1 MSHPE
6 SKAAQAPEP
15 ERDRR
20 TGQWK
25 PGGASPN
32 PGGLKKE
39 HRELRAAFLERV
51 PRALALVDA
60 WFESTDFEQQ
70 RAAVETTLLR
80 GLGKPAKP
88 SELAPLAPS
97 PDVTPEQADA
107 GVMLLE
113 VRDLLA
119 RGIATAR
126 HQQQAGELGLE
137 GLESLGRL
145 GQAIGALL
153 KAEAE
158 ASRASKLSALSVDE
172 LLALVPEETLRAAL
186 EKRGAS

>member
-6 SKAAQAPEP
+6 STTAHAPEP

-20 TGQWK
+20 TGKWK

-32 PGGLKKE
+32 PGGLTRE
-39 HRELRAAFLERV
+39 HRATRAAFLERV
-51 PRALALVDA
+51 PRALELVDL
-60 WFESTDFEQQ
+60 WLESGDFEQQ

-80 GLGKPAKP
+80 GLGKPSKA
-88 SELAPLAPS
+88 SEMPALEAPPE
-97 PDVTPEQADA
+97 VRPEQADA

-113 VRDLLA
+113 VRDMLA
-119 RGIATAR
+119 RGIATAKQ
-126 HQQQAGELGLE
+126 QQQAGELGME

-186 EKRGAS
+186 EKRGRA